1 MGEATSTEV
10 VTDEGSLR
18 QYVRLALAV
27 LAMFVLQAS
36 VGETKVGRGLEVL
49 AGSIALLLALDL
61 GQVSRRWRHIAIGVI
76 VLALIGVPI
85 DLLAEPAGTLTALT
99 LLNGVLVAFAPP
111 AIFMAIRRHP
121 VVSVRT
127 LIGAVTI
134 YLLVGMFFAFI
145 YRAILLNDADA
156 FQTTVGSLD
165 PAALQYF
172 SVVTLTTVGFGDIT
186 AVSGVARTL
195 VALEALIGQIYLVT
209 VVAVVVGHLGVARR
223 RE

>member
-1 MGEATSTEV
+1 
-10 VTDEGSLR
+10 
-18 QYVRLALAV
+18 
-27 LAMFVLQAS
+27 
-36 VGETKVGRGLEVL
+36 
-49 AGSIALLLALDL
+49 
-61 GQVSRRWRHIAIGVI
+61 
-76 VLALIGVPI
+76 LIGVPI

-165 PAALQYF
+165 PASMQYF
-172 SVVTLTTVGFGDIT
+172 SMVTLTTAGFGDIT
-186 AVSGVARTL
+186 AVSGMARTL

-209 VVAVVVGHLGVARR
+209 VVALVVGRLGDARR
-223 RE
+223 LE